1 MKLSENLSCM
11 ECGTKIKSVP
21 TTLEYEGEEIF
32 VFDPVVCK
40 SCLEKLCENYS
51 TQCANCGGTIPPYS
65 NVGILKAEN
74 GKVVIAAIDGELT
87 VKRYKKNG
95 NNITLEA
102 ENDSYESITFDKKN
116 EAYIWG
122 IVTNVIHNL

>member
-74 GKVVIAAIDGELT
+74 GENQFIHMTTQCNTA
-87 VKRYKKNG
+87 G
-95 NNITLEA
+95 NAFYGYWGKGSIRGFIQIEA
-102 ENDSYESITFDKKN
+102 CS
-116 EAYIWG
+116 
-122 IVTNVIHNL
+122 